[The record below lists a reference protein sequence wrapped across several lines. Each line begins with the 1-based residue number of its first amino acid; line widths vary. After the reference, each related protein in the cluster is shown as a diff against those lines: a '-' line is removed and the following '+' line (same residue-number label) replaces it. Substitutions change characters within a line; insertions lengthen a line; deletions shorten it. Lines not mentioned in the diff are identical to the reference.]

1 MKHSFLMWAGAAH
14 LNSFNRRGSP
24 SAINHMHKASKG
36 GARAETAL
44 PADKKAPRL
53 AAGGCAKPSNG
64 DPGTPTD
71 GSPLV
76 PLQNHSHEIGS
87 GVAE

>member
-1 MKHSFLMWAGAAH
+1 
-14 LNSFNRRGSP
+14 
-24 SAINHMHKASKG
+24 MHKASKG

-44 PADKKAPRL
+44 PADKKAPQL

-64 DPGTPTD
+64 DPGIPTD

-87 GVAE
+87 GVAEQQAQQGYRQDSVCALRLDQRC